1 MEEALLQGDLE
12 KDEVLTG
19 ELLLAQTRAE
29 AGYESSFL
37 HILSDVWSMLD
48 TE

>member
-1 MEEALLQGDLE
+1 MEEALLQVDLE
-12 KDEVLTG
+12 KGEVLTG

-29 AGYESSFL
+29 AGYESSCL
-37 HILSDVWSMLD
+37 HVLSDVWSMLD